1 MERMGKVVPAVVH
14 SLLGLGEELDEE
26 EEMVGM
32 TVIANMLI
40 DWTDARKLVV
50 QDDTRVSWAEAG
62 KKEVKAVN
70 ADIHLDLAAEVLEKA
85 MTHGCPSEIIHSS
98 IHPHPSFSITPD
110 TNKTKQEKRRRSSP
124 PWPAK

>member
-26 EEMVGM
+26 DEMVGM

-70 ADIHLDLAAEVLEKA
+70 ADIHLDLAAELLEKA
-85 MTHGCPSEIIHSS
+85 MTHGCPSKIYPS
-98 IHPHPSFSITPD
+98 IHPHPFSSTTPD
-110 TNKTKQEKRRRSSP
+110 TNITKQEKRRKFSS